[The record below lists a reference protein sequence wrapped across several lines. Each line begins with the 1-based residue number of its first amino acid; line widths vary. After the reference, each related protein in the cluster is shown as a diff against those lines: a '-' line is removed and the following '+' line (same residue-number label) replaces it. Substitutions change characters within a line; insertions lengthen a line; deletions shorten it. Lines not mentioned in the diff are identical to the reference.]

1 MNEKNLARALKISFS
16 DLKFLRNALIHR
28 SYLNEHPEEKSSNE
42 RLEYLGDAVL
52 EYIISK
58 TLFVRFPSYD
68 EGMLTATRSKLV
80 NTQNLAKFAKKQ
92 DLGSFL
98 YLSKGEEDTGG
109 RTSTS
114 LLANTVEAII
124 GALYLDSGIDSAEKF
139 VRNYI
144 LNNIDEII
152 EEGLKDPKSSL
163 QETVQSRGLPPPVY
177 KTVSSQGPDHKKIF
191 QVEVLLG
198 GKVLGLGSG
207 KSKQEA
213 QQKAAEEALKR
224 V

>member
-16 DLKFLRNALIHR
+16 DLGLLRNALIHR
-28 SYLNEHPEEKSSNE
+28 SYLNEHTQEKGSNE

-52 EYIISK
+52 EYLVSK
-58 TLFVRFPSYD
+58 NLFVRFPSFD
-68 EGMLTATRSKLV
+68 EGKLTATRAKLV
-80 NTQNLAKFAKKQ
+80 NTQNLAKFAKEHS
-92 DLGSFL
+92 LGSFL
-98 YLSKGEEDTGG
+98 YLSKGEEESGG

-139 VRNYI
+139 VTSYI
-144 LNNIDEII
+144 LQNIDEII

-177 KTVSSQGPDHKKIF
+177 KTVSSIGPDHNKVF
-191 QVEVLLG
+191 EVEVLSG
-198 GKVLGLGSG
+198 GEVLGVGSG